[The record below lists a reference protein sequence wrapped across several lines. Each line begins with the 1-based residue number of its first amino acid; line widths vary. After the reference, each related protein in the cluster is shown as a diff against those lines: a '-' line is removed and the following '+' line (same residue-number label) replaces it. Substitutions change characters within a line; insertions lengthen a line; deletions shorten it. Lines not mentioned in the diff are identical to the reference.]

1 MNVNQNVSLNL
12 TADGIPPRLH
22 MVQGD
27 SNTRTIVASLWD
39 DSQPYDVPASAA
51 VMMRFRKPDGTGG
64 LYDVTEG
71 GAKISVSGNVVTVPV
86 ATQLL
91 TVAGVVFAQVDV
103 YGAATGAAAE
113 KLATFRLAIEV
124 APSVYPDAPI
134 ISSDYYNI
142 LTAKV
147 AEAVA
152 AADRAEQATVYT
164 PTIGSNGNWYVWD
177 QAAGKYVDS
186 GVSAQQGPKGDKGDK
201 GDTGATG
208 ERGTGW
214 WETTVSAPQSGAAS
228 SMSTL
233 YAAYK
238 VGDFLIN
245 PSLGYV
251 YEVTNVT
258 VSGNT
263 SSIQYKY
270 KGSLKGP
277 QGDTGPIGPQGPQGE
292 QGAQGVQGVQGIQGP
307 KGDTGATGERGTGWW
322 ETTVSAPQSGAASS
336 MSTLYAAYKVGDF
349 LINPSLGYVYE
360 VTNVTVSG
368 NTSSIQYEYK
378 GSLKGP
384 QGDTGPIGPQG
395 PQGEQGAQGV
405 QGVQGIQGPK
415 GDTGETGPQGE
426 QGIQGARGEK
436 GDPGATGSQGPK
448 GDKGDTGATG
458 ERGTGWW
465 ETTVSAPQSGAAS
478 SMSTLYAAYKVGDF
492 LINPSLGY
500 VYEVTNVTVS
510 GNTSSIQYEYK
521 GSLKGPQGDIG
532 PIGPQGP
539 QGPRGYPANVNG
551 VTPDNSGNI
560 TLSADSV
567 GAVSYNDPQ
576 SLTAAQKTQALSN
589 IGGAESSHNHSGQS
603 ISPAAIELFPGAAAG
618 NGGYIDFHYN
628 DDSADYTSRL
638 IEIPK
643 GTVRYNNY
651 GLLSTAHVAAIYNLH
666 AEFTNGIFEYSN
678 SAIKA
683 TSVCFAQ
690 FRGSATTSGFQD
702 TVLGVTSYAGKL
714 RIVAKN
720 GGTFET
726 DVNVLIINL

>member
-214 WETTVSAPQSGAAS
+214 WETTAS
-228 SMSTL
+228 T
-233 YAAYK
+233 
-238 VGDFLIN
+238 
-245 PSLGYV
+245 
-251 YEVTNVT
+251 
-258 VSGNT
+258 
-263 SSIQYKY
+263 
-270 KGSLKGP
+270 
-277 QGDTGPIGPQGPQGE
+277 
-292 QGAQGVQGVQGIQGP
+292 
-307 KGDTGATGERGTGWW
+307 
-322 ETTVSAPQSGAASS
+322 PQSGAASS

-405 QGVQGIQGPK
+405 QGIQGPK
-415 GDTGETGPQGE
+415 GDTGATGPQGE

-436 GDPGATGSQGPK
+436 GDPGATGPQGPK

-465 ETTVSAPQSGAAS
+465 ETTASTPQSGAAS

-521 GSLKGPQGDIG
+521 GSLKGPQGDTG

-539 QGPRGYPANVNG
+539 QGLQGPRGYPANVNG
-551 VTPDNSGNI
+551 VTPDNNGNI
-560 TLSADSV
+560 TLSASNV
-567 GAVSYNDPQ
+567 GAVGYDAPQ
-576 SLTAAQKTQALSN
+576 SLTAAQQAQALSN
-589 IGGAESSHNHSGQS
+589 IGGAESSHTHSGEA
-603 ISPAAIELFPGAAAG
+603 ISPASIELFPGASAG
-618 NGGYIDFHYN
+618 NGGYIDFHYDN
-628 DDSADYTSRL
+628 NAADFTSR
-638 IEIPK
+638 IMEIPS
-643 GTVRYNNY
+643 GYVTLNGMGIMTRANIIAVWN
-651 GLLSTAHVAAIYNLH
+651 VAVT
-666 AEFTNGIFEYSN
+666 FTNGIAEYSN

-683 TSVCFAQ
+683 NCVCFAQ
-690 FRGSATTSGFQD
+690 FRASSVGSSFQD
-702 TVLGVTSYAGKL
+702 TALSVSNPTDGKL
-714 RIVAKN
+714 TIVAKN
-720 GGTFET
+720 GATFSS
-726 DVNVLIINL
+726 NLNILILNF